1 MDVSLFSGL
10 ETHSQFRI
18 GGIGP
23 CGIVSGLVQN
33 AIPTENRLTLAKN
46 SFLVKE

>member
-1 MDVSLFSGL
+1 MDLSLFSGL

-18 GGIGP
+18 GG
-23 CGIVSGLVQN
+23 GIVPGQN